1 MTVDAL
7 LNQAIVA
14 LKAGD
19 KTEARRL
26 LGNAL
31 ALDSE
36 NKMAWLWLSG
46 AVDTR
51 DERIACLEN
60 VLSIDPDN
68 EPARR
73 GLERLGVPVKQ
84 ALRGAAEQATEPTQ
98 AGEMVSVPEIDG
110 EQEQSAPNRGQ
121 TTLQRRSQPAI
132 RATSGEQ
139 ASVDTLLK
147 VLAVLAAVAVA
158 AIFGY
163 LVLTGIGDVFPDS
176 DATSVESAADAEQPQ
191 WQQIGSQD
199 GRFALMMPEFPNYD
213 VQEVLTPVGT
223 LELHIFSVSSADS
236 VFMAAYNDYPEFVVS
251 SSDVGNMLDG
261 ARDGAVSNVGGTL
274 LSENQIRL
282 QGYPGRELW
291 IEADVDGQEGL
302 ARARIFL
309 VGRRMYQILVA
320 GPKSQF
326 PSQDAERCLNSFLL
340 VQ

>member
-1 MTVDAL
+1 VTVDAM
-7 LNQAIVA
+7 LNQAVAA

-26 LGNAL
+26 LGNVL
-31 ALDSE
+31 ALDSDNE
-36 NKMAWLWLSG
+36 MAWLWLSG
-46 AVDTR
+46 AVETR
-51 DERIACLEN
+51 QERIACLEN

-73 GLERLGVPVKQ
+73 GLERLGVPV
-84 ALRGAAEQATEPTQ
+84 TQ
-98 AGEMVSVPEIDG
+98 AIRTTEQMQAGQMVAVLETGGGED
-110 EQEQSAPNRGQ
+110 QSAPNHRGQ
-121 TTLQRRSQPAI
+121 TTTQRRSQPAA
-132 RATSGEQ
+132 RAKSGEQ

-147 VLAVLAAVAVA
+147 VLAAFAAVAVV

-176 DATSVESAADAEQPQ
+176 GATSTESTADAEHPQ

-199 GRFALMMPEFPNYD
+199 GRFALMMPEFPDYN
-213 VQEVLTPVGT
+213 VQEVLTPVGP
-223 LELHIFSVSSADS
+223 LELHIFSVNSEDS

-251 SSDVGNMLDG
+251 SSDVGKMLDG
-261 ARDGAVSNVGGTL
+261 ARDGAVSNVDGTL
-274 LSENQIRL
+274 LSESQIRL
-282 QGYPGRELW
+282 QGYPGREMW
-291 IEADVDGQEGL
+291 IEADVEGQEGL